1 LERCCS
7 KIKYQNTYKILKIF
21 LIMVLGNYD
30 RIVEKIAKYSGLKI
44 DEVNR
49 KIEAKKAKLSG
60 LISQDGAA
68 QIVAA
73 ELGINFENEKLK
85 IEELLPGMRKI
96 NISGKIITLFPVRTF
111 KTQKGEEGKVL
122 NFILADETSNIKVVL
137 WDTNHIGLIEKGEI
151 KEGDVVDVSNGSMR
165 ESEMHLG
172 SFSEFKKSANEIAD
186 VKVERVVKEKRIS
199 DFKIGDQLSVRAFI
213 VQAFQPRFFE
223 VNKETGRKMT
233 ESEKEQGMPTEKRA
247 LINIVLDDGTETMR
261 AVLFNENLATLGLRD
276 LENPERLSFQ
286 MEALLGKE
294 MFFSGNVRKN
304 NFFNNE
310 EFIVD
315 SVREVNLDEL
325 IAKLEKN

>member
-1 LERCCS
+1 
-7 KIKYQNTYKILKIF
+7 
-21 LIMVLGNYD
+21 MVLGNYE
-30 RIVEKIAKYSGLKI
+30 RIIEKISKYSGLKLE
-44 DEVNR
+44 EVDR
-49 KIEAKKAKLSG
+49 KIEAKRAKLSG
-60 LISQDGAA
+60 LISKEGAA

-96 NISGKIITLFPVRTF
+96 SLSGKIINLFPVRTF

-137 WDTNHIGLIEKGEI
+137 WDTNHISLIEKGEI
-151 KEGDVVDVSNGSMR
+151 KENDVVDISNGSMR

-172 SFSEFKKSANEIAD
+172 SFSEFKKSNKEIGE
-186 VKVERVVKEKRIS
+186 VRTERIVKEKKIS

-223 VNKETGRKMT
+223 VSKETGKKMT
-233 ESEKEQGMPTEKRA
+233 EDEKAQGVPTDKRA
-247 LINIVLDDGTETMR
+247 LINIVIDDGTETIR
-261 AVLFNENLATLGLRD
+261 TVLFNENLSLLGLKD
-276 LENPERLSFQ
+276 LENPDRLSYQ

-315 SVREVNLDEL
+315 SVKDVNLEEL
-325 IAKLEKN
+325 ISQLEKN